1 MKNKLQYA
9 YSITVFMGVLV
20 TAYLMMNREGN
31 AHIPMRALPGPS
43 NLRTE
48 AFVLD
53 PGVNQ
58 LFEMEDALS
67 KLPRNS
73 EPAMQKRAPSDTK
86 KLIDSRSTS
95 APLSRKPYFRLG
107 QPSSGTEISVSP
119 RCRFMLT
126 NRGMTAIFLSDV
138 HLRDSGSVKARLVI
152 RFLQEVASRFEH
164 IFILGD
170 LLMSGPGLTL
180 ISCDRFDR

>member
-48 AFVLD
+48 ALVLD

-58 LFEMEDALS
+58 LFEMSDALS
-67 KLPRNS
+67 KLPREN
-73 EPAMQKRAPSDTK
+73 EPPFQKRAPSDTK
-86 KLIDSRSTS
+86 KADR
-95 APLSRKPYFRLG
+95 AEKPR
-107 QPSSGTEISVSP
+107 
-119 RCRFMLT
+119 R
-126 NRGMTAIFLSDV
+126 N
-138 HLRDSGSVKARLVI
+138 
-152 RFLQEVASRFEH
+152 
-164 IFILGD
+164 
-170 LLMSGPGLTL
+170 
-180 ISCDRFDR
+180 